1 MIPRGLRVVVDVL
14 QGSATELCGIQ
25 QQQGVVAVLTRIATI
40 RYKILRS
47 ATKRRMTPMN
57 TKELVKWLQS
67 CGVTVEAEDGKLKLD
82 GTREVVEKVLPCIRE
97 RREQLI
103 AYLSRNEDDYMEL
116 LRDIYRVA
124 KKINAGQKEL
134 MPEYDRLVMIL
145 QVHQGVI

>member
-1 MIPRGLRVVVDVL
+1 
-14 QGSATELCGIQ
+14 
-25 QQQGVVAVLTRIATI
+25 
-40 RYKILRS
+40 
-47 ATKRRMTPMN
+47 MN